1 MNFLLDTPIALWA
14 LSDDKKLSKEAR
26 RFITN
31 ENNRIFVSVASMWE
45 IAIKKAL
52 KPDKIPL
59 SGKGYLHYCGQAG
72 YELLPIRETHVL
84 ALEKLPL
91 HHSDPFD
98 RILVAQASVE
108 SMMLLTHDSVITKYG
123 PTVKLI

>member
-1 MNFLLDTPIALWA
+1 MNFLLDTHIALWA

-26 RFITN
+26 RLIEN
-31 ENNRIFVSVASMWE
+31 ENNRIFASVASMWE

-59 SGKGYLHYCGQAG
+59 SGREYLHYCGQAG

-84 ALEKLPL
+84 SLEKLPL
-91 HHSDPFD
+91 YHSDPFD
-98 RILVAQASVE
+98 RILVVQASVE
-108 SMMLLTHDSVITKYG
+108 SMMLLTHDLVITKYG
-123 PTVKLI
+123 PSVRLI

>member
-1 MNFLLDTPIALWA
+1 MIFLLDTHIALWA

-26 RFITN
+26 KLIAD

-59 SGKGYLHYCGQAG
+59 SGKQYLHYCGQAG

-84 ALEKLPL
+84 SFEKLPL

-98 RILVAQASVE
+98 RILVAQALAE
-108 SMMLLTHDSVITKYG
+108 SMMLLTHDSVVSKYG
-123 PTVKLI
+123 PAIKLI